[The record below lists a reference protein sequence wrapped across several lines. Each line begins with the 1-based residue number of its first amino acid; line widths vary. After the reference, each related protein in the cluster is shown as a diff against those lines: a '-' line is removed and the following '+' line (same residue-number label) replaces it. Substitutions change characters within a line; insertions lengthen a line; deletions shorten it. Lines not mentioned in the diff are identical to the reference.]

1 MYLSIIAPFHNEE
14 KNITLFTEEV
24 IDSLKDFSKPYEII
38 LVNNATTDGSAKE
51 AEVLAKKYPQVQLV
65 ILKVKGKGVGLAEG
79 YSHAKGEL
87 IVFMD
92 TDLQDD
98 PKHLPEFVE
107 KIESGLDLV
116 NGVRTVRKDNTVI
129 KVYSRFANLFLKNFM
144 HSPFTDINCGFKIM
158 RREVLEEFPLYANNF
173 RFLPVASF
181 YKGFRV
187 GEIRVNNRER
197 MHGSS
202 KYGMRKLF
210 YGLIDTITA
219 YFIYQ
224 FSEKPLHFF
233 GLIGMVL
240 FLFGGVVTGILLFER
255 IFYGVLLYRR
265 PGLQFAFFF
274 MTAGLQVIMT
284 GFIGELIVY
293 LHKRLQ
299 HK

>member
-24 IDSLKDFSKPYEII
+24 IDSLKNFSKPYEII

-51 AEVLAKKYPQVQLV
+51 AEVLAKKHPQVKLV
-65 ILKVKGKGVGLAEG
+65 VLRVKGKGVGLAEG
-79 YSHAKGEL
+79 YRQAKGEL
-87 IVFMD
+87 VVFMD

-98 PKHLPEFVE
+98 PRHIPEFVE
-107 KIESGLDLV
+107 KIESGYDLV
-116 NGVRTVRKDNTVI
+116 NGIRSVRKDNAVI
-129 KVYSRFANLFLKNFM
+129 KIYSRFANIFLKSFM
-144 HSPFTDINCGFKIM
+144 NSPFTDINCGFKIM

-173 RFLPVASF
+173 RFLPVASY

-187 GEIRVNNRER
+187 GEMPVNNRER

-233 GLIGMVL
+233 GLIGVML
-240 FLFGGVVTGILLFER
+240 FMFGGIVTAILLFER

-274 MTAGLQVIMT
+274 MTAGIQVIMT

-299 HK
+299 QK